1 MIKKKQ
7 LRRKIVII
15 GEGNAEEF
23 YFKSLK
29 QYTRNNTIDIQPKQ
43 LGCKAKSL
51 RVIEQL
57 IKEHI
62 KLNDD
67 IYVLIDMDINEGKA
81 EYLKLK
87 NKYEDKVNFIESHQ
101 CIEIWILFHFLD
113 GLPGYDKNS
122 KELCEVLNNTKFLP
136 GYNKSN
142 EYYNKQNFIERIVKS
157 GGRIEK
163 AVANSKKS
171 MKEVETVGRNYSYSN
186 MHLLM
191 EKLGI
196 TETPK
201 ELLNE

>member
-87 NKYEDKVNFIESHQ
+87 NKYKDKVNFIESHQ

-113 GLPGYDKNS
+113 GLPGYDKDS
-122 KELCEVLNNTKFLP
+122 KGLCEILNNKHLQ
-136 GYNKSN
+136 GYSKKTEFYES
-142 EYYNKQNFIERIVKS
+142 KNFIERIVKS
-157 GGRIEK
+157 GGLIER
-163 AVANSKKS
+163 AVNNSKKS
-171 MKEVETVGRNYSYSN
+171 MAGVANDGRNYSFTN
-186 MHLLM
+186 MYLLM
-191 EKLGI
+191 EKVGI
-196 TETPK
+196 TKTPEK
-201 ELLNE
+201 LLN